1 MIENRVYWIS
11 KTREIKSENYLF
23 WIKMQS
29 NSKFYTLYRVVSSSC
44 IDFFVWKRFSMTKEV
59 FISYEYICTHNI
71 KTRFEQLLKK
81 KDHKRQR
88 VNCFNVLYHW
98 NTLYFPYS
106 ISKII
111 YLPQFKMCAIDS
123 NRILI
128 NNFNSYFLP
137 LKHGTFYRLNQTRS

>member
-59 FISYEYICTHNI
+59 FISYEYMLS
-71 KTRFEQLLKK
+71 QYKK
-81 KDHKRQR
+81 KYLKRQR

-111 YLPQFKMCAIDS
+111 YLPQFKMYAIDS

-128 NNFNSYFLP
+128 NNFNSNFLP